1 MRTMPVLRLP
11 KFGSPVKYAYIT
23 GRVRAMKTKL
33 VPAEMYARMMN
44 MDMSEIARYL
54 EETQYKDEI
63 DALSKDYSGVELI
76 EHATFANLA
85 KTFRKLERVS
95 IDEPSFLILE
105 YLRRWDVWNIKTL
118 LRGKFYGAADT
129 EIVKHLVPAGE
140 LSAEYLEELAKKE
153 SITDII
159 SAFDGTDYSSALE
172 QYDGKNLATLE
183 NALDK
188 LYYFRMERA
197 VGGTLSVGGGLLLK
211 YVRREVDIRNL
222 ITLFRMNK
230 AGVDA
235 AVILENL
242 IPGGKLH
249 GELSRMA
256 GQPFGEFLRGLEGYP
271 FWSSISDIASVD
283 LDAVSRIEARLRAY
297 LIRYAWA
304 LSNYHPLSILP
315 VLGYMVSK
323 ETEVSNI
330 RKIVR
335 GKEAGLPAEL
345 IEEQVVV
352 A

>member
-1 MRTMPVLRLP
+1 MPVLRLP
-11 KFGSPVKYAYIT
+11 KFGQPVKYAYIT

-33 VPAEMYARMMN
+33 IPPEMYPRMQS
-44 MDMSEIARYL
+44 MDASEIARYL

-63 DALSKDYSGVELI
+63 DALSKDYSGTELI

-85 KTFRKLERVS
+85 KTYRKLLDVS
-95 IDEPSFLILE
+95 IDEPQFLILE
-105 YLRRWDVWNIKTL
+105 YLRRWDIWNIKTVI
-118 LRGKFYGAADT
+118 RGKFYGASDA
-129 EIVKHLVPAGE
+129 EIMKYLVPAGE
-140 LSAEYLEELAKKE
+140 LDAEFLDGLTKKGTVQE
-153 SITDII
+153 VI
-159 SAFDGTDYSSALE
+159 SAFEGTDYSSALA
-172 QYDGKNLATLE
+172 QYDGKNLASLE

-211 YVRREVDIRNL
+211 YVRREIDIRNL

-235 AVILENL
+235 AIIQENL

-249 GELSRMA
+249 EELSRMA

-271 FWSSISDIASVD
+271 FWSSISDIATAD
-283 LDAVSRIEARLRAY
+283 LDAMSRIEARLRAY
-297 LIRYAWA
+297 LVRYAWA

-323 ETEVSNI
+323 DTEVSNI

>member
-1 MRTMPVLRLP
+1 MPVLRLP
-11 KFGSPVKYAYIT
+11 KFGKPVKYAYIT

-33 VPAEMYARMMN
+33 IPAEMYPRMMS
-44 MDMSEIARYL
+44 MDISEIARYL

-63 DALSKDYSGVELI
+63 DALSKDYSGTELI
-76 EHATFANLA
+76 EHATFSNLA
-85 KTFRKLERVS
+85 KTYRKLGEVA
-95 IDEPSFLILE
+95 IDEPRFLILE
-105 YLRRWDVWNIKTL
+105 YLRRWDIWNIKTV
-118 LRGKFYGAADT
+118 LRGKFYGASDA
-129 EIVKHLVPAGE
+129 EIMKYLVPAGE
-140 LSAEYLEELAKKE
+140 LDVEFLDGLTKKD
-153 SITDII
+153 SIQDVI
-159 SAFDGTDYSSALE
+159 SAFDGTDYASALS
-172 QYDGKNLATLE
+172 QYDGKSLATEE

-211 YVRREVDIRNL
+211 YVRREIDIRNL
-222 ITLFRMNK
+222 ITLFRMNR
-230 AGVDA
+230 AGVEANIIQD
-235 AVILENL
+235 NL

-249 GELSRMA
+249 DELSRMA
-256 GQPFGEFLRGLEGYP
+256 GQPFGEFLRSLEGYP
-271 FWSSISDIASVD
+271 FWSSISDIATADVQEI
-283 LDAVSRIEARLRAY
+283 SRIEARLKAY

>member
-11 KFGSPVKYAYIT
+11 KFGQPVKYAYIT

-33 VPAEMYARMMN
+33 IPGDMYSRMMS
-44 MDMSEIARYL
+44 MDTSEIARYL

-63 DALSKDYSGVELI
+63 DALSKDYSGSELI

-85 KTFRKLERVS
+85 KTYQKLARVA
-95 IDEPSFLILE
+95 IDEPEFLILE

-118 LRGKFYGAADT
+118 LRGKFSKASDT
-129 EIVKHLVPAGE
+129 EIVKYLVPAGE
-140 LSAEYLEELAKKE
+140 LSADRLSELAKKDTVQE
-153 SITDII
+153 II
-159 SAFDGTDYSSALE
+159 SAFDGTDYASALTG
-172 QYDGKNLATLE
+172 YDGKSLASVE

-211 YVRREVDIRNL
+211 YVRREIDIRNL

-235 AVILENL
+235 AVIQENL

-249 GELSRMA
+249 DELSRMA

-271 FWSSISDIASVD
+271 FWSSISDVATVD
-283 LDAVSRIEARLRAY
+283 VDAISRIEARLKAY
-297 LIRYAWA
+297 LVRYAWA

-330 RKIVR
+330 RKIVL

>member
-1 MRTMPVLRLP
+1 MPVLRLP
-11 KFGSPVKYAYIT
+11 KFGKPVKYAYIT

-33 VPAEMYARMMN
+33 VPGEMYARMMA

-76 EHATFANLA
+76 EHATFANMA
-85 KTFRKLERVS
+85 KTFRKLSEVS

-118 LRGKFYGAADT
+118 LRGKFSKVSDT
-129 EIVKHLVPAGE
+129 EIVKYLVPAGE
-140 LSAEYLEELAKKE
+140 LSAEYLEELSKKE
-153 SITDII
+153 TVQEII
-159 SAFDGTDYSSALE
+159 SAFDGTDYASALA
-172 QYDGKNLATLE
+172 QYDGNNLASVE

-211 YVRREVDIRNL
+211 YVRREIDIRNL

-230 AGVDA
+230 AGIDA
-235 AVILENL
+235 AVIQDNL
-242 IPGGKLH
+242 IPGGKLYD
-249 GELSRMA
+249 ELNRMA

-271 FWSSISDIASVD
+271 FWSSISDVATADI
-283 LDAVSRIEARLRAY
+283 DAISRIEARLRAY

-335 GKEAGLPAEL
+335 GKEAKLPAEL

>member
-1 MRTMPVLRLP
+1 
-11 KFGSPVKYAYIT
+11 
-23 GRVRAMKTKL
+23 MKTKL
-33 VPAEMYARMMN
+33 IPGEMYQRMMA
-44 MDMSEIARYL
+44 MDVSEIARYL

-63 DALSKDYSGVELI
+63 DTLSKDYSGTELI

-85 KTFRKLERVS
+85 KIYGKLLAVS

-105 YLRRWDVWNIKTL
+105 YLRRWDIWNIKTI
-118 LRGKFYGAADT
+118 LRGKFYGADET
-129 EIVKHLVPAGE
+129 EIAKYLVPAGE
-140 LSAEYLEELAKKE
+140 LNMEYLSELAKKE
-153 SITDII
+153 SIQEVI
-159 SAFDGTDYSSALE
+159 SALE
-172 QYDGKNLATLE
+172 GSDLAPALANYDGKSLAPIE

-211 YVRREVDIRNL
+211 YVRKEIDIKNL

-230 AGVDA
+230 AGVEA
-235 AVILENL
+235 SIIQENL
-242 IPGGKLH
+242 IPGGKLY
-249 GELSRMA
+249 EDLNRLA
-256 GQPFGEFLRGLEGYP
+256 GQPFGEFLRSLEGYP
-271 FWSSISDIASVD
+271 FWSSISDIATPD
-283 LDAVSRIEARLRAY
+283 IEAISRVEARLKAY

>member
-1 MRTMPVLRLP
+1 MPVLRLP
-11 KFGSPVKYAYIT
+11 KFGQPVKYAYIT

-33 VPAEMYARMMN
+33 IPAEMYPRMQS
-44 MDMSEIARYL
+44 MDASEIARYL

-63 DALSKDYSGVELI
+63 DALSKDYSGTELI

-85 KTFRKLERVS
+85 KTYRKLLDVS
-95 IDEPSFLILE
+95 IDEPQFLILE
-105 YLRRWDVWNIKTL
+105 YLRRWDIWNIKTVI
-118 LRGKFYGAADT
+118 RGKFYGATDV
-129 EIVKHLVPAGE
+129 EIMKYLVPAGE
-140 LSAEYLEELAKKE
+140 LDAEFLDGLTKKGTVQE
-153 SITDII
+153 VI
-159 SAFDGTDYSSALE
+159 SAFEGTDYSSALA
-172 QYDGKNLATLE
+172 QYDGKNLASLE

-211 YVRREVDIRNL
+211 YVRREIDIRNL
-222 ITLFRMNK
+222 TTLFRMNK

-235 AVILENL
+235 AIIQENL

-249 GELSRMA
+249 EELSRMA

-271 FWSSISDIASVD
+271 FWSSISDIATAD

-297 LIRYAWA
+297 LVRYAWA

-323 ETEVSNI
+323 DTEVSNI

>member
-1 MRTMPVLRLP
+1 MPVLRLP
-11 KFGSPVKYAYIT
+11 KFGKPVKYAYIT

-33 VPAEMYARMMN
+33 VPADMYARMMS

-118 LRGKFYGAADT
+118 LRGKFYGASDAD
-129 EIVKHLVPAGE
+129 IVKYLVPAGE
-140 LSAEYLEELAKKE
+140 LSPDYLDELAKKDT
-153 SITDII
+153 IQDII
-159 SAFDGTDYSSALE
+159 SAFDGTDYASALA

-211 YVRREVDIRNL
+211 YVRREIDIRNL

-235 AVILENL
+235 AVIHENL

-249 GELSRMA
+249 EELSRMA
-256 GQPFGEFLRGLEGYP
+256 GQPFGEFLRSLEGYP
-271 FWSSISDIASVD
+271 FWSSISDIASAD

-345 IEEQVVV
+345 IEEQLVV

>member
-1 MRTMPVLRLP
+1 MPVLRLP
-11 KFGSPVKYAYIT
+11 KFGKPVKYAYIT

-33 VPAEMYARMMN
+33 IPGEMYPRMMA
-44 MDMSEIARYL
+44 MDFSEIARYL

-85 KTFRKLERVS
+85 KTYRKLLEVS

-105 YLRRWDVWNIKTL
+105 FLRRWDIWNIKTL
-118 LRGKFYGAADT
+118 IRGKFYGASDAD
-129 EIVKHLVPAGE
+129 IVKYLVPAGE
-140 LSAEYLEELAKKE
+140 LSEEFLTELSKKE
-153 SITDII
+153 SVQEII
-159 SAFDGTDYSSALE
+159 SAFDGTDYASALA
-172 QYDGKNLATLE
+172 QYDGKSLSSVE

-211 YVRREVDIRNL
+211 YVRREIDIKNL

-235 AVILENL
+235 AIIQENL
-242 IPGGKLH
+242 IPGGKLYD
-249 GELSRMA
+249 ELVRMA
-256 GQPFGEFLRGLEGYP
+256 GQPFGEFLRSLEGYP
-271 FWSSISDIASVD
+271 FWSSISDIATAD
-283 LDAVSRIEARLRAY
+283 IDAISRIEARLKAY

-323 ETEVSNI
+323 ETEVANI

>member
-11 KFGSPVKYAYIT
+11 KFGQPVKYAYIT

-33 VPAEMYARMMN
+33 IPAEMYPRMQS
-44 MDMSEIARYL
+44 MDASEIARYL

-63 DALSKDYSGVELI
+63 DALSKDYSGTELI

-85 KTFRKLERVS
+85 KTYRKLLDVS
-95 IDEPSFLILE
+95 IDEPQFLILE
-105 YLRRWDVWNIKTL
+105 YLRRWDIWNIKTVI
-118 LRGKFYGAADT
+118 RGKFYGASDA
-129 EIVKHLVPAGE
+129 EIMKYLVPAGE
-140 LSAEYLEELAKKE
+140 LNAEFLDGLTKKGTVQE
-153 SITDII
+153 VI
-159 SAFDGTDYSSALE
+159 SAFEGTDYASALA
-172 QYDGKNLATLE
+172 QYDGKNLASLE

-211 YVRREVDIRNL
+211 YVRREIDIRNL

-235 AVILENL
+235 AIIQENL

-249 GELSRMA
+249 EELSRMA

-271 FWSSISDIASVD
+271 FWSSISDIATAD
-283 LDAVSRIEARLRAY
+283 LDAISRIEARLRAY
-297 LIRYAWA
+297 LVRYAWA

-323 ETEVSNI
+323 DTEVSNI

>member
-1 MRTMPVLRLP
+1 VRTMPVLRLP
-11 KFGSPVKYAYIT
+11 KFGKPVKYAYIT

-33 VPAEMYARMMN
+33 IPAEMYPRMMS
-44 MDMSEIARYL
+44 MDISEIARYL

-63 DALSKDYSGVELI
+63 DALSKDHSGAELI
-76 EHATFANLA
+76 EYATFANLA
-85 KTFRKLERVS
+85 KTYRKLGEVA
-95 IDEPSFLILE
+95 IDEPRFLILE
-105 YLRRWDVWNIKTL
+105 YLRRWDIWNIKTI
-118 LRGKFYGAADT
+118 LRGKFYGASDE
-129 EIVKHLVPAGE
+129 EIMKYIVPAGE
-140 LSAEYLEELAKKE
+140 LDMEFLDGLAKKD
-153 SITDII
+153 SIQDVI
-159 SAFDGTDYSSALE
+159 SAFDGTDYASALS
-172 QYDGKNLATLE
+172 QYDGKSLATEE

-211 YVRREVDIRNL
+211 YVRREIDIRNL
-222 ITLFRMNK
+222 ITLFRMNR
-230 AGVDA
+230 AGIEA
-235 AVILENL
+235 NIIQENL

-249 GELSRMA
+249 DELSRLA
-256 GQPFGEFLRGLEGYP
+256 GQPFGEFLRSLEGYP
-271 FWSSISDIASVD
+271 FWSSISDVATVD
-283 LDAVSRIEARLRAY
+283 IQEISRIEARLRAY

-345 IEEQVVV
+345 VEEQVVV

>member
-11 KFGSPVKYAYIT
+11 KFGLPVKYAYIT

-33 VPAEMYARMMN
+33 IPAEMYSRMMN
-44 MDMSEIARYL
+44 MEMSEIARYL
-54 EETQYKDEI
+54 EETQYKEEI
-63 DALSKDYSGVELI
+63 DALAKDYSGVDLI

-85 KTFRKLERVS
+85 KTFRKLAEVS

-118 LRGKFYGAADT
+118 LRGKYSGASDT
-129 EIVKHLVPAGE
+129 EIMKYLVPAGE
-140 LSAEYLEELAKKE
+140 LSPEHLEELAKKD
-153 SITDII
+153 SIQDII
-159 SAFDGTDYSSALE
+159 SAFDGTDYASALA
-172 QYDGKNLATLE
+172 QYDGKNLASLE

-211 YVRREVDIRNL
+211 YVRREIDIKNL

-230 AGVDA
+230 AGIDA
-235 AVILENL
+235 AVIQENL

-249 GELSRMA
+249 DELSRMA

-271 FWSSISDIASVD
+271 FWSSISDIATSD
-283 LDAVSRIEARLRAY
+283 IEAVSRVEARLKAY

-335 GKEAGLPAEL
+335 GKEAGLPSEL

>member
-1 MRTMPVLRLP
+1 
-11 KFGSPVKYAYIT
+11 
-23 GRVRAMKTKL
+23 MKTKL
-33 VPAEMYARMMN
+33 IPAEMYPRMQS
-44 MDMSEIARYL
+44 MDASEIARYL

-63 DALSKDYSGVELI
+63 DALSKDYSGTELI

-85 KTFRKLERVS
+85 KTYRKLLDVS
-95 IDEPSFLILE
+95 IDEPQFLILE
-105 YLRRWDVWNIKTL
+105 YLRRWDIWNIKTV
-118 LRGKFYGAADT
+118 LRGKFYGASDA
-129 EIVKHLVPAGE
+129 EIMKYLVPAGE
-140 LSAEYLEELAKKE
+140 LDAEFLDGLTKKGTVQE
-153 SITDII
+153 VI
-159 SAFDGTDYSSALE
+159 SAFEGTDYSSALA
-172 QYDGKNLATLE
+172 QYDGKNLASLE

-211 YVRREVDIRNL
+211 YVRREIDIRNL
-222 ITLFRMNK
+222 TTLFRMNK

-235 AVILENL
+235 AIIQENL

-249 GELSRMA
+249 EELSRMA

-271 FWSSISDIASVD
+271 FWSSISDIATAD
-283 LDAVSRIEARLRAY
+283 LDAISRIEARLRAY
-297 LIRYAWA
+297 LVRYAWA

-323 ETEVSNI
+323 DTEVSNI

>member
-1 MRTMPVLRLP
+1 MPVLRLP
-11 KFGSPVKYAYIT
+11 KFGQPVKYAYIT

-33 VPAEMYARMMN
+33 IPAEMYPRMQS
-44 MDMSEIARYL
+44 MDASEIARYL

-63 DALSKDYSGVELI
+63 DALSKDYSGTELI

-85 KTFRKLERVS
+85 KTYRKLLDVS
-95 IDEPSFLILE
+95 IDEPQFLILE
-105 YLRRWDVWNIKTL
+105 YLRRWDIWNIKTVI
-118 LRGKFYGAADT
+118 RGKFYGATDT
-129 EIVKHLVPAGE
+129 EIMKYLVPAGE
-140 LSAEYLEELAKKE
+140 LDAEFLDGLTKKGTVQE
-153 SITDII
+153 II
-159 SAFDGTDYSSALE
+159 SAFEGTDYVSALA
-172 QYDGKNLATLE
+172 QYDGKNLASLE

-211 YVRREVDIRNL
+211 YVRREIDIRNL

-235 AVILENL
+235 AIIQENL

-249 GELSRMA
+249 EELSRMA

-271 FWSSISDIASVD
+271 FWSSISDIATSD

-297 LIRYAWA
+297 LVRYAWA

-323 ETEVSNI
+323 DTEVSNI

>member
-1 MRTMPVLRLP
+1 MPVLRLP
-11 KFGSPVKYAYIT
+11 KFGKPVKYAYIT

-33 VPAEMYARMMN
+33 IPGEMYPRMMA
-44 MDMSEIARYL
+44 MDISEIARYL

-63 DALSKDYSGVELI
+63 DALSKDYTGVELI

-85 KTFRKLERVS
+85 KTYRRLLEVS

-118 LRGKFYGAADT
+118 IRGKFYGASDT
-129 EIVKHLVPAGE
+129 DIVKYLVPAGE
-140 LSAEYLEELAKKE
+140 LSEEFLAELSKKDSVQE
-153 SITDII
+153 VI
-159 SAFDGTDYSSALE
+159 SAFDGTDYASALA
-172 QYDGKNLATLE
+172 QYDGKNLASVE

-211 YVRREVDIRNL
+211 YVRREIDIKNL
-222 ITLFRMNK
+222 ITLFRMNR
-230 AGVDA
+230 AGIDA
-235 AVILENL
+235 AVIQENL
-242 IPGGKLH
+242 IPGGKLYD
-249 GELSRMA
+249 ELSRMA

-271 FWSSISDIASVD
+271 FWSSISDIATAD
-283 LDAVSRIEARLRAY
+283 IDAISRIEARLRAY

-335 GKEAGLPAEL
+335 GKEAKLPVEL

>member
-1 MRTMPVLRLP
+1 LP
-11 KFGSPVKYAYIT
+11 KFGKPVKYAYIT

-33 VPAEMYARMMN
+33 IPGDMYPRMMS
-44 MDMSEIARYL
+44 MDTSEIARYL

-63 DALSKDYSGVELI
+63 DALSKEYSGVELI

-85 KTFRKLERVS
+85 RTFKKLEEVS

-118 LRGKFYGAADT
+118 LRGKFSGAADT
-129 EIVKHLVPAGE
+129 DIVKHLVPAGE
-140 LSAEYLEELAKKE
+140 LSAEYLDELAKKE
-153 SITDII
+153 SINDII
-159 SAFDGTDYSSALE
+159 SAFDGTDYSTALA
-172 QYDGKNLATLE
+172 QYDGKNLASLE

-188 LYYFRMERA
+188 LYYFRMQRA

-211 YVRREVDIRNL
+211 YVRREIDIRNL

-271 FWSSISDIASVD
+271 FWSSISDIATVD
-283 LDAVSRIEARLRAY
+283 LDAVSRVEARLRAY

>member
-1 MRTMPVLRLP
+1 MPVLRLP
-11 KFGSPVKYAYIT
+11 KFGQPVKYAYIT

-33 VPAEMYARMMN
+33 IPPEMYPRMQS
-44 MDMSEIARYL
+44 MDASEIARYL

-63 DALSKDYSGVELI
+63 DALSKDYSGTELI

-85 KTFRKLERVS
+85 KTYRKLLDVS
-95 IDEPSFLILE
+95 IDEPQFLILE
-105 YLRRWDVWNIKTL
+105 YLRRWDIWNIKTVI
-118 LRGKFYGAADT
+118 RGKFYGASDA
-129 EIVKHLVPAGE
+129 EIMKYLVPAGE
-140 LSAEYLEELAKKE
+140 LDAEFLDGLPKKGTVQE
-153 SITDII
+153 VI
-159 SAFDGTDYSSALE
+159 SAFEGTDYSSALA
-172 QYDGKNLATLE
+172 QYDGKNLASLE

-211 YVRREVDIRNL
+211 YVRREIDIRNL

-235 AVILENL
+235 AIIQENL

-249 GELSRMA
+249 EELSRMA

-271 FWSSISDIASVD
+271 FWSSISDIATAD
-283 LDAVSRIEARLRAY
+283 LDAMSRIEARLRAY
-297 LIRYAWA
+297 LVRYAWA

-323 ETEVSNI
+323 DTEVSNI

>member
-1 MRTMPVLRLP
+1 MPVLRLP
-11 KFGSPVKYAYIT
+11 KFGKPVKYAYIT

-33 VPAEMYARMMN
+33 IPGDMYPRMMA
-44 MDMSEIARYL
+44 MDISEIARYL

-85 KTFRKLERVS
+85 KIYRRLLEVS

-118 LRGKFYGAADT
+118 LRGKYYGASDT
-129 EIVKHLVPAGE
+129 EIIKYLVPAGE
-140 LSAEYLEELAKKE
+140 LSPDFLAELAKKDSVQE
-153 SITDII
+153 VI
-159 SAFDGTDYSSALE
+159 SAFDGTDYASALA
-172 QYDGKNLATLE
+172 QYDGKDLASLE

-211 YVRREVDIRNL
+211 YIRREIDIKNL
-222 ITLFRMNK
+222 ITLFRMNR
-230 AGVDA
+230 AGIDA
-235 AVILENL
+235 AVIQENL
-242 IPGGKLH
+242 IPGGKLYD
-249 GELSRMA
+249 ELSRMA

-271 FWSSISDIASVD
+271 FWSSISDIATAD
-283 LDAVSRIEARLRAY
+283 IDAISRIEARLRAY

-335 GKEAGLPAEL
+335 GKEAKLPPEL

>member
-1 MRTMPVLRLP
+1 M
-11 KFGSPVKYAYIT
+11 A
-23 GRVRAMKTKL
+23 
-33 VPAEMYARMMN
+33 
-44 MDMSEIARYL
+44 
-54 EETQYKDEI
+54 
-63 DALSKDYSGVELI
+63 
-76 EHATFANLA
+76 
-85 KTFRKLERVS
+85 
-95 IDEPSFLILE
+95 
-105 YLRRWDVWNIKTL
+105 
-118 LRGKFYGAADT
+118 
-129 EIVKHLVPAGE
+129 
-140 LSAEYLEELAKKE
+140 
-153 SITDII
+153 
-159 SAFDGTDYSSALE
+159 
-172 QYDGKNLATLE
+172 QYDGKNLASLE

-211 YVRREVDIRNL
+211 YVRREIDIRNL

-235 AVILENL
+235 AIIQENL

-249 GELSRMA
+249 EELSRMA

-271 FWSSISDIASVD
+271 FWSSISDIASAD

>member
-1 MRTMPVLRLP
+1 MPVLRLP
-11 KFGSPVKYAYIT
+11 KFGQPVKYAYIT

-33 VPAEMYARMMN
+33 IPAEMYPRMQS
-44 MDMSEIARYL
+44 MDASEIARYL

-63 DALSKDYSGVELI
+63 DALSKDYSGTELI

-85 KTFRKLERVS
+85 KTYRKLLDVS
-95 IDEPSFLILE
+95 IDEPQFLILE
-105 YLRRWDVWNIKTL
+105 YLRRWDIWNIKTVI
-118 LRGKFYGAADT
+118 RGKFYGASDA
-129 EIVKHLVPAGE
+129 EIMKYLVPAGE
-140 LSAEYLEELAKKE
+140 LETEFLDGLTKKGTVQE
-153 SITDII
+153 II
-159 SAFDGTDYSSALE
+159 SAFEGTDYASALA
-172 QYDGKNLATLE
+172 QYDGKNLSSLE

-211 YVRREVDIRNL
+211 YVRREIDIRNL

-235 AVILENL
+235 AIIQENL

-249 GELSRMA
+249 EELSRMA

-271 FWSSISDIASVD
+271 FWSSISDIATVD
-283 LDAVSRIEARLRAY
+283 LDAISRIEARLRAY
-297 LIRYAWA
+297 LVRYAWA

-323 ETEVSNI
+323 DTEVSNI

>member
-1 MRTMPVLRLP
+1 VRTMPVLRLP
-11 KFGSPVKYAYIT
+11 KFGKPVKYAYIT

-33 VPAEMYARMMN
+33 IPGEMYSRMLS
-44 MDMSEIARYL
+44 MDTSEIARYL

-63 DALSKDYSGVELI
+63 DALSKDYSGAELI

-85 KTFRKLERVS
+85 KTYRKLLEVS

-105 YLRRWDVWNIKTL
+105 YLRRWDIWNIKTL
-118 LRGKFYGAADT
+118 LRGKFYGASDT
-129 EIVKHLVPAGE
+129 EIMKYLVPAGE
-140 LSAEYLEELAKKE
+140 LSEEFLAELAKKE
-153 SITDII
+153 TVQEVI
-159 SAFDGTDYSSALE
+159 SAFDGTDYASALA
-172 QYDGKNLATLE
+172 QYDGKNLASLE

-211 YVRREVDIRNL
+211 YVRREIDIRNL

-230 AGVDA
+230 ASIDA
-235 AVILENL
+235 TVVQENL
-242 IPGGKLH
+242 IPGGKLYD
-249 GELSRMA
+249 ELARMA

-271 FWSSISDIASVD
+271 FWSSISDIATAD
-283 LDAVSRIEARLRAY
+283 IDAISRIEARLRAY
-297 LIRYAWA
+297 LVRYAWA

-323 ETEVSNI
+323 ETEVANI
-330 RKIVR
+330 RKIVL

-345 IEEQVVV
+345 LEEQVVV

>member
-1 MRTMPVLRLP
+1 MPVLRLP
-11 KFGSPVKYAYIT
+11 KFGQPVKYAYIT

-33 VPAEMYARMMN
+33 IPAEMYPRMQS
-44 MDMSEIARYL
+44 MDASEIARYL

-63 DALSKDYSGVELI
+63 DALSKDYSGTELI

-85 KTFRKLERVS
+85 KTYRKLLDVS
-95 IDEPSFLILE
+95 IDEPQFLILE
-105 YLRRWDVWNIKTL
+105 YLRRWDIWNIKTVI
-118 LRGKFYGAADT
+118 RGKFYGASDA
-129 EIVKHLVPAGE
+129 EIMKYLVPAGE
-140 LSAEYLEELAKKE
+140 LDAEFLDGLTKKGTVQE
-153 SITDII
+153 II
-159 SAFDGTDYSSALE
+159 SAFEGTDYVSALA
-172 QYDGKNLATLE
+172 QYDGKNLASLE

-211 YVRREVDIRNL
+211 YVRREIDIRNL

-235 AVILENL
+235 AIIQENL

-249 GELSRMA
+249 EELSRMA

-271 FWSSISDIASVD
+271 FWSSISDIATVD

-297 LIRYAWA
+297 LVRYAWA

-323 ETEVSNI
+323 DTEVSNI

>member
-11 KFGSPVKYAYIT
+11 KFGKPVKYAYIT

-33 VPAEMYARMMN
+33 IPGEMYSRMLS
-44 MDMSEIARYL
+44 MDTSEIARYL

-63 DALSKDYSGVELI
+63 DALSKDYSGAELI

-85 KTFRKLERVS
+85 KTYRRLLEVS

-105 YLRRWDVWNIKTL
+105 YLRRWDIWNIKTI
-118 LRGKFYGAADT
+118 LRGKFYGASDI
-129 EIVKHLVPAGE
+129 EIMKYLVPAGE
-140 LSAEYLEELAKKE
+140 LSEEFLAELAKKE
-153 SITDII
+153 TAQEVI
-159 SAFDGTDYSSALE
+159 SAFDGTDYASALA
-172 QYDGKNLATLE
+172 QYDGKNLAPVE

-211 YVRREVDIRNL
+211 YVRREIDIRNL
-222 ITLFRMNK
+222 ITLFRMNR
-230 AGVDA
+230 AGIEA
-235 AVILENL
+235 SVIQDNL
-242 IPGGKLH
+242 IPGGKLYD
-249 GELSRMA
+249 ELSRMA

-271 FWSSISDIASVD
+271 FWSSISDIATAD
-283 LDAVSRIEARLRAY
+283 IDAISRIEARLRAY
-297 LIRYAWA
+297 LVRYAWA

-323 ETEVSNI
+323 ETEVANI
-330 RKIVR
+330 RKIVL